1 MQVMLVEWIMA
12 YWWLLLL
19 EGLVVAG
26 IVGVLALAAPKLVG
40 REPTSLGRL
49 RASMLLT
56 LAATFTAYVGLL
68 VGVAK
73 YLGGAGAYIVEL
85 AVAGSALIV
94 LLQWLFSPYIINAYY
109 HTRPPATPMEHRL
122 REVASRLARA
132 SGVREP
138 KLVIAETSVPNA
150 FAYGSPL
157 TGNYVAVTR
166 GLLRLL
172 RPDELEA
179 VIAHEVGHLKHR
191 DVSWILALS
200 IVPLAVYFLGRM
212 LVYAGILG
220 GGDRREQGSPLLLA
234 AIGAALIAAS
244 ILFRFLIA
252 HFNRLREYYADAHSA
267 LVTGRPRSLQRAL
280 AKIYYA
286 MHADPRVEAEAQ
298 RASLASALFIVAP
311 LVEASGGY
319 LVDPDALVERLKR
332 EEENPLAELFSTHP
346 PISKRLRFLDRLA
359 ARVGV
364 EAGIV

>member
-1 MQVMLVEWIMA
+1 MLIDWILA

-19 EGLVVAG
+19 EGLIVAG
-26 IVGVLALAAPKLVG
+26 IVGALALAAPRLVG
-40 REPTSLGRL
+40 REPSSLARL
-49 RASMLLT
+49 RASMILT
-56 LAATFTAYVGLL
+56 LIATFTAYIGLL

-73 YLGGAGAYIVEL
+73 YLGGSGAFVVEI
-85 AVAGSALIV
+85 AVVVSALIII
-94 LLQWLFSPYIINAYY
+94 LQWLFSPYLINAYY
-109 HTRPPATPMEHRL
+109 HTRPPATPMEYRL
-122 REVASRLARA
+122 QEMASRLARA
-132 SGVREP
+132 SGVSEP
-138 KLVIAETSVPNA
+138 KLVIAESSVPNA

-166 GLLRLL
+166 GLLRIL
-172 RPDELEA
+172 RVDEVEA
-179 VIAHEVGHLKHR
+179 VIGHEVGHLKHR

-212 LVYAGILG
+212 LVYAGLLG

-286 MHADPRVEAEAQ
+286 MHSDPRVEAEAQ
-298 RASLASALFIVAP
+298 KASLASALFIVAP

-319 LVDPDALVERLKR
+319 LIDPDTLVERLKR
-332 EEENPLAELFSTHP
+332 EEESPLAELFSTHP

-359 ARVGV
+359 ARIGV
-364 EAGIV
+364 EIGLV